1 MKRLLKIILVL
12 ALAIGGSSCDFET
25 IVEVEIPNG
34 GPQLV
39 VNSVLSPDQ
48 PVKVSVTESR
58 HILDKRY
65 DFQIVSTAKV
75 VLTGSNGVTHE
86 LIFDPADNQY
96 WLPDFTVSQGVN
108 YSLTVEANNFKT
120 TTTEGFINPAVQIL
134 EIEKGGKGMI
144 DEDFT
149 GRIYYLHFQDDP
161 AKRNFYRVRVEE
173 VYGIYSNDPSI
184 DNDYR
189 ERDKLLFNDALFNG
203 KDASF
208 AVIIPEYESEAP
220 TLTFVLE
227 HLSEDYYR
235 YIETSTLQHYVSGD
249 PFAQP
254 VTVHNNITNGLGIFG
269 TKTVAKKDFV
279 Q

>member
-1 MKRLLKIILVL
+1 MKRLLKIFLSLTLV
-12 ALAIGGSSCDFET
+12 AGVSSCDFET

-48 PVKVSVTESR
+48 PVRVSVTESR
-58 HILDKRY
+58 HILDERY
-65 DFQIVSTAKV
+65 DFQIVTTAKV
-75 VLTGSNGVTHE
+75 VLTGSNGVTRE
-86 LIFDPADNQY
+86 LTFDPADDHY

-108 YSLTVEANNFKT
+108 YSLTVEAANFKT
-120 TTTEGFINPAVQIL
+120 TTTEGFINPAVEIL
-134 EIEKGGKGMI
+134 QIEKGGKGMI
-144 DEDFT
+144 EEEFT
-149 GRIYYLHFQDDP
+149 GRIFYLHFQDDP

-173 VYGIYSNDPSI
+173 VYAIYSNDPSI

-189 ERDKLLFNDALFNG
+189 DTDKLLFDDALFNG
-203 KDASF
+203 RDASF
-208 AVIIPEYESEAP
+208 AVIIPEYESEAS

-227 HLSEDYYR
+227 HLSEDYYK
-235 YIETSTLQHYVSGD
+235 YIETSTLQRYVSGD

-254 VTVHNNITNGLGIFG
+254 VTVHNNIRNGLGIFG
-269 TKTVAKKDFV
+269 TMSLAKKDFV